1 MKVYKTNIIKGL
13 EDLASY
19 HFQKIAWFENNQ
31 GLSSSFSEDVE
42 AVFMDTG
49 LEDALDANEIVFG
62 KEADE
67 ALRDLDKTVD
77 NIGYHH
83 DEREFINSPEMKVVR
98 EKAVRVLGLIKTSD
112 GSGSTVEI
120 IEQ

>member
-1 MKVYKTNIIKGL
+1 MKIYKTNIIKGL

-19 HFQKIAWFENNQ
+19 HFQKIAWFENDQ

-62 KEADE
+62 KEVDE

-77 NIGYHH
+77 GIGYHR
-83 DEREFINSPEMKVVR
+83 DERELINSPEMR
-98 EKAVRVLGLIKTSD
+98 IVRVKAAKVLELIKASD
-112 GSGSTVEI
+112 GRESTVEI
-120 IEQ
+120 IE